1 MANVVT
7 ISKKVAKC
15 PECGAKE
22 VFKDDSRGELVCRK
36 CGLVIEDQLM
46 DFSQEWRE
54 FEGSG
59 GGKPSSR
66 TGAPISLSRHD
77 KGISTEIGMG
87 FTDIFKLPARKRPQF
102 FRLKK
107 WQQKKF
113 EVRPC
118 RVEKVCVFVE
128 TSL

>member
-66 TGAPISLSRHD
+66 TGAPISLSKESQLKLEWVSLIFSNYQQG
-77 KGISTEIGMG
+77 KGPSSS
-87 FTDIFKLPARKRPQF
+87 D
-102 FRLKK
+102 
-107 WQQKKF
+107 
-113 EVRPC
+113 
-118 RVEKVCVFVE
+118 
-128 TSL
+128 